1 MKKKLLS
8 LLLSIFMVGCT
19 FTFVGCS
26 EGEIP
31 GGGTEDGGGEGGGT
45 NPDIPV
51 TEYDDSQFGE
61 DVIVLTAEN
70 GDSRVFADYYGTET
84 KSFNELVDR
93 QIKFMASEI
102 LHRLT
107 NVYSGNTLTNQYD
120 SITIDIYPYTNWQ
133 VGQSVS
139 NKYQVYFDIDN
150 NPYVFL
156 YDDSG
161 NKIVSQTED
170 NAVWDEDDI
179 TYYAVVNKNNIEDYI
194 TDYSAYAL
202 TAYLQGNT
210 NSDTFGSALQDS
222 PITQMT
228 LLQGTVLG
236 ENYYSADG
244 NEINTN
250 TGGVAWAWAD
260 YLDESNYDT
269 AIDMFSYAIARII
282 NEKGNILPEEIGAEE
297 YYITDYTNQLSNIS
311 YLGNYL
317 EYYYDDIRDYVQ
329 QIIIGGTLIENDLA
343 VKNAIDEIKGAE
355 QEYVKTFEYA
365 ITNDDYK
372 TVIEAIKDSDNTYY
386 ENGEQYE
393 LNDLYGEINIFT
405 NFQNISNNL
414 GNRTFAEEYVYLMG
428 LLKTDAEQYILSG
441 YNERYKPYY
450 DLYCGINES
459 GWIDEEQT
467 VKSFDQI
474 EFPYTWERIVASRN
488 YKNYETVIE
497 EVLHSVQNQTFDT
510 GTHAVITNPS
520 YKGYSAFAEMGRV
533 GRDNTITNINQFG
546 DITVDG
552 DGNEENTYTKASN
565 YRSIIIPAIGNI
577 PDLSHYSLLLC
588 VGDNIEEMSIR
599 VSVQL
604 VDSTGQGEV
613 IVLDKNMAGLIENY
627 PYPDEGLAGGSDD
640 KFIVPQMGNDEGMGN
655 NTWFIEFDLPT
666 SSTTISMAEDEE
678 PFSYGEQSLFDND
691 FVLEYD
697 EETGEVTYSIIATNC
712 IVITFK
718 VFDASGRELPA
729 GKTIPFG
736 VSLWLDNYHEK
747 EQ

>member
-19 FTFVGCS
+19 FIFVGCS

-61 DVIVLTAEN
+61 DVIVLTAES

-107 NVYSGNTLTNQYD
+107 NVYSGDITTNQYS
-120 SITIDIYPYTNWQ
+120 SITVDILPYTKWEI
-133 VGQSVS
+133 GQSVS
-139 NKYQVYFDIDN
+139 NKYQVYFDTDS

-228 LLQGTVLG
+228 LLQDTIWG
-236 ENYYSADG
+236 ENYYTADG

-297 YYITDYTNQLSNIS
+297 YYSTDYTNQLSNIS

-317 EYYYDDIRDYVQ
+317 EYYYDDIKDYVQ

-365 ITNDDYK
+365 LNDVQYEVVLRRIADTDDYNLK
-372 TVIEAIKDSDNTYY
+372 TLY
-386 ENGEQYE
+386 ENCNLFENSRSIQELDKTFEEEYYYLVNDVLKGQAENYLFNPTEQNKPYF
-393 LNDLYGEINIFT
+393 DLY
-405 NFQNISNNL
+405 
-414 GNRTFAEEYVYLMG
+414 Y
-428 LLKTDAEQYILSG
+428 
-441 YNERYKPYY
+441 
-450 DLYCGINES
+450 GINES

-467 VKSFDQI
+467 VRSFNEI

-533 GRDNTITNINQFG
+533 GRDSTITNIHQFG

-613 IVLDKNMAGLIENY
+613 LVLDKNMAGLIENY
-627 PYPDEGLAGGSDD
+627 PYPEEGMAGGSDD

-678 PFSYGEQSLFDND
+678 PFNYGEQSLFDND

-697 EETGEVTYSIIATNC
+697 EETGEVTYSIVATNC
-712 IVITFK
+712 IVITFE

>member
-1 MKKKLLS
+1 
-8 LLLSIFMVGCT
+8 MVGCT

-26 EGEIP
+26 ESEIP

-61 DVIVLTAEN
+61 DVIVLTAES

-107 NVYSGNTLTNQYD
+107 NVYSGNTLTNQYE

-228 LLQGTVLG
+228 LLQDTIWG
-236 ENYYSADG
+236 ENYYAADG

-317 EYYYDDIRDYVQ
+317 EYYYDDIKDYVQ
-329 QIIIGGTLIENDLA
+329 QIIIGGTLIENDLT
-343 VKNAIDEIKGAE
+343 VKNAIDEVKTAE

-365 ITNDDYK
+365 LNNEDYYALINGY
-372 TVIEAIKDSDNTYY
+372 TDADNLDYNFLLLYNEAKMYVNHYY
-386 ENGEQYE
+386 ANNNKSNKSFSEQYNYFIQQLQVDADIYKE
-393 LNDLYGEINIFT
+393 YAIQEFYYAYCLY
-405 NFQNISNNL
+405 
-414 GNRTFAEEYVYLMG
+414 Y
-428 LLKTDAEQYILSG
+428 
-441 YNERYKPYY
+441 
-450 DLYCGINES
+450 GINES

-467 VKSFDQI
+467 VKSFNQI

-497 EVLHSVQNQTFDT
+497 EVLHSVQNQTFDA

-533 GRDNTITNINQFG
+533 GRDSTITNIHQFG

-613 IVLDKNMAGLIENY
+613 LVLDKNMAGLIENY
-627 PYPDEGLAGGSDD
+627 PYPDEGMAGGSDD

-697 EETGEVTYSIIATNC
+697 EETGEVTYSIVATNC
-712 IVITFK
+712 IVITFE

>member
-1 MKKKLLS
+1 
-8 LLLSIFMVGCT
+8 MVGCT

-31 GGGTEDGGGEGGGT
+31 GGDTEDGGGEGGGT

-107 NVYSGNTLTNQYD
+107 NVYSGNTLTNQYE

-133 VGQSVS
+133 IGQSVS

-228 LLQGTVLG
+228 LLQDTIWG
-236 ENYYSADG
+236 ENYYTADG

-317 EYYYDDIRDYVQ
+317 EYYYDDIKDYVQ
-329 QIIIGGTLIENDLA
+329 QVIIGDTLIEHDLA
-343 VKNAIDEIKGAE
+343 VKNAIDEVKTAE
-355 QEYVKTFEYA
+355 QEYVKTFEY
-365 ITNDDYK
+365 ILNNNVYSDT
-372 TVIEAIKDSDNTYY
+372 IK
-386 ENGEQYE
+386 
-393 LNDLYGEINIFT
+393 
-405 NFQNISNNL
+405 NNL
-414 GNRTFAEEYVYLMG
+414 GDNQYYLDDFYYNVKIYFNSFVIPETGKTIDNQFNHFMELLVSFADSYNNDEG
-428 LLKTDAEQYILSG
+428 IL
-441 YNERYKPYY
+441 KPYF
-450 DLYCGINES
+450 DLYYGINES

-474 EFPYTWERIVASRN
+474 EFPYTWERIVGSRN

-520 YKGYSAFAEMGRV
+520 YKGYSVFAEMGRV

-613 IVLDKNMAGLIENY
+613 LVLDKNMAGLIENY

-655 NTWFIEFDLPT
+655 NTWFIEFDLPM

-697 EETGEVTYSIIATNC
+697 EETGEVTYSIVATNC
-712 IVITFK
+712 IVITFE